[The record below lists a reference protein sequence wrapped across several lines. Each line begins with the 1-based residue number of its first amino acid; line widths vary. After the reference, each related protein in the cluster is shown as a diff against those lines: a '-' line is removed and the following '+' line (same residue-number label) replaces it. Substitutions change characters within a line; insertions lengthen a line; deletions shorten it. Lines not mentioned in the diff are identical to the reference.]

1 MLDLLLYFMSTL
13 AISKMMALSS
23 EKFKGTSSYGRVEG
37 SSPQEK
43 TLLHQVVFHLLR
55 QEVMRAWY

>member
-1 MLDLLLYFMSTL
+1 MSTL

-23 EKFKGTSSYGRVEG
+23 EKFKGTSSYGGVEG